1 MTSKGTE
8 KLEGAYKLKT
18 PDDNVSYYKD
28 FAEIYDTEFATEMG
42 YVYPR
47 EVARLFLAEAGPEN
61 RPVLDLGA
69 GTGLVAEH
77 MGEVPVDGIDISAEM
92 LAKAEAKGLYRQR
105 FAADLTKPLEMP
117 DGAYGGFVSAGTFT
131 HGHVGPEV
139 LAELLRVA
147 KKGALYCIGI
157 NLEIFD
163 RAGFGSAFARLVA
176 ADKVTPLDFREVPI
190 YEGKDHEHAGDRS
203 VVAVFRRL

>member
-1 MTSKGTE
+1 MTKKGTE
-8 KLEGAYKLKT
+8 RLEGAYGLKT
-18 PDDNVSYYKD
+18 PEDNVGYYRD
-28 FAEIYDTEFATEMG
+28 FAETYDTEFATEMG

-61 RPVLDLGA
+61 RPVLDIGA

-77 MGEVPVDGIDISAEM
+77 LEDLPVDGIDISPEM
-92 LAKAEAKGLYRQR
+92 LAKAEAKGLYRER
-105 FAADLTKPLEMP
+105 IVADLTKPLEMP

-139 LAELLRVA
+139 LPELFRVA
-147 KKGALYCIGI
+147 KRGALYCIGI
-157 NLEIFD
+157 NLEVFD
-163 RAGFGSAFARLVA
+163 RARFGSAFARAVA
-176 ADKVTPLDFREVPI
+176 ADQVTPLDFREVPI